1 MPLITSLTIFLKAL
15 LGIPSFENIG
25 SGFIRA
31 LPFSFI
37 KFPILI
43 SFFLIRDKKI
53 KIPLIAIILTSLFID
68 LLKYE
73 GIANLINNT
82 ENIFKTLTWDYMARA
97 EIFFYAFSLIYIL
110 KEKSL
115 YTKILSIFV
124 IIGINFISSKFF
136 YSSICEK

>member
-1 MPLITSLTIFLKAL
+1 MVF
-15 LGIPSFENIG
+15 SFENIG

-43 SFFLIRDKKI
+43 SFFFIKDNRI
-53 KIPLIAIILTSLFID
+53 KIPLITIILTSLLID

-82 ENIFKTLTWDYMARA
+82 ENIFKTLTWDYMERV
-97 EIFFYAFSLIYIL
+97 EIFFTLFLLLI
-110 KEKSL
+110 
-115 YTKILSIFV
+115 F
-124 IIGINFISSKFF
+124 
-136 YSSICEK
+136 